1 MPNPIDKLD
10 VIITEIRL
18 TQEGENISAY
28 AVYSVET
35 TDGNLDR
42 RLTVELSDKTLKAAE
57 KVSAE
62 VLKVVKAKEGL

>member
-18 TQEGENISAY
+18 TQEGEKVLAY

-42 RLTVELSDKTLKAAE
+42 RLTIELSDKTLKAAE
-57 KVSAE
+57 KVNTE
-62 VLKVVKAKEGL
+62 VLKVVKEKEGL